1 MKSSNQALML
11 GILMGLATWVLDALI
26 SWHFFPGKSFID
38 MLYAYDPQ
46 RTLYVRSTVVMLF
59 FIFGLLA
66 GRLISLSERNQK
78 KLRENLNLL
87 NGMQKFHAEIVKI
100 DNSGTLIKK
109 VLPILENAF
118 ALESIG
124 FYQLTGAPL
133 VVTEEFGGAEIQE
146 EAVRAQL
153 ISQLP
158 EFSKGRGIHSLGS
171 NAGGEKL
178 LAPVRMGERLF
189 GVLYARN
196 ADAAKFKQTGMY
208 DHLQVVCNDL
218 GHALAGLQDLQ
229 NLNESAEKLSSLYSN
244 APVGIFTTTV
254 EGKMLFANPT
264 MANFLG
270 AKAPQELLSEN
281 VSVKEFYEKN
291 SRREDFICQLTEKGY
306 VVDFEADVVGL
317 KGEKRTLLLAARLLG
332 SVEEGDLRIEGFAMD
347 ISKSKSAEKENLILQ
362 QQLTESQHFKSI
374 TVLAGGVAHEFN
386 NILQA
391 MMGSA
396 YLAQMKYPHGR
407 DEVWRYLHDIQESGK
422 RAAKLCDQML
432 SYAGKKA
439 MLLKLEKADEC
450 LDDVLRIL
458 IMNAEANVNI
468 EKNLSAP
475 NAQVRLDLPSFSE
488 IINQLVSNAE
498 EALSKESGGTITLS
512 TEVRT
517 FTNADFAPY
526 KMFRRIDADDY
537 WVLKITDN
545 GSGISPEDL
554 PHIFEPFYT
563 TKFQGR
569 GLGLPS
575 VAGLVE
581 KFDGALGVRT
591 DSEQGSEFIL
601 WIPVAEA
608 VMIEEPEESEPEVEE
623 DLVGSGK
630 IWVVDDEPLI
640 CMTIQRLLSPLGF
653 DVQTAN
659 DGEDAVEKL
668 AAVDPDEI
676 RCLILDITMP
686 RMGGLEALKK
696 IREFMPDLKV
706 LIMSGYDES
715 DSLESFKDLKVD
727 GFIHKPFRMEA
738 LQTRLKEILK

>member
-1 MKSSNQALML
+1 MKSSNKALML
-11 GILMGLATWVLDALI
+11 GIIMGLATWVLDALI
-26 SWHFFPGKSFID
+26 SWHFFPGKSFLE

-59 FIFGLLA
+59 FIFGLIA
-66 GRLISLSERNQK
+66 GRLISTSEQTQIN
-78 KLRENLNLL
+78 LHENLNLL
-87 NGMQKFHAEIVKI
+87 NGMQKFHAEIVKR
-100 DNSGTLIKK
+100 DDPNTLIEK
-109 VLPILENAF
+109 VLPLLDKAF

-124 FYQLTGAPL
+124 FFQLGGSPPL
-133 VVTEEFGGAEIQE
+133 VTGEFGDAEIQDE
-146 EAVRAQL
+146 QVRGKLIAKLQDFYKGQEIYSMEA
-153 ISQLP
+153 
-158 EFSKGRGIHSLGS
+158 KK
-171 NAGGEKL
+171 GGEVL
-178 LAPVRMGERLF
+178 LAPVRMNDRLF

-196 ADAAKFKQTGMY
+196 ADAIAFKEHNLQ

-229 NLNESAEKLSSLYSN
+229 DLNASAEKLSSLYDN
-244 APVGIFTTTV
+244 APVGIYTTTL
-254 EGKMLFANPT
+254 EGELLFANPT
-264 MANFLG
+264 LAQLLG
-270 AKAPQELLSEN
+270 ADTVEQLRSGQG
-281 VSVKEFYEKN
+281 SVARFYTKR
-291 SRREDFICQLTEKGY
+291 SRRDDFIRLLKRDGF
-306 VVDFEADVVGL
+306 VVDFEAEVIGL
-317 KGEKRTLLLAARLLG
+317 KGEKRSLLYAARLLG
-332 SVEEGDLRIEGFAMD
+332 SVDKGDLRIEGFAMD
-347 ISKSKSAEKENLILQ
+347 ITKSKNAERENQILQ

-407 DEVWRYLHDIQESGK
+407 DEVWRYLQDIQESGK

-439 MLLKLEKADEC
+439 MLLKLEKADAC
-450 LDDVLRIL
+450 LEDVLRIL
-458 IMNAEANVNI
+458 IMNAEAKVKI
-468 EKNLSAP
+468 VKSLEAP
-475 NAQVRLDLPSFSE
+475 QAQVRLDLPSFSE
-488 IINQLVSNAE
+488 IVNQLVSNAE
-498 EALSKESGGTITLS
+498 EAFSKESGGTITVS
-512 TEVRT
+512 TEVRE
-517 FTNADFAPY
+517 FSEADFAPY
-526 KMFRRIDADDY
+526 KMFRRIDPDDY
-537 WVLKITDN
+537 WVLKIKDN
-545 GSGISPEDL
+545 GSGISPKDL

-581 KFDGALGVRT
+581 KFDGSLGVRT
-591 DSEQGSEFIL
+591 DSEQGSEFLL
-601 WIPVAEA
+601 WIPVARA
-608 VMIEEPEESEPEVEE
+608 VVIEEPEENAVQVEE
-623 DLVGSGK
+623 ELEGSGK

-640 CMTIQRLLSPLGF
+640 CMTIQRLLTPLGF
-653 DVQTAN
+653 EVLTAN
-659 DGEDAVEKL
+659 DGEDAVEAL
-668 AAVDPDEI
+668 STRDPDEI

-686 RMGGLEALKK
+686 RMGGLEALTQ

-738 LQTRLKEILK
+738 LQARLKDILS